1 VTSEKAYFYILYIA
15 PSHWLKKGAD
25 ATELTNQVVEMK
37 RGIGAGCKLKMDDGG
52 NILVKR

>member
-1 VTSEKAYFYILYIA
+1 MSR
-15 PSHWLKKGAD
+15 P